1 MEVHSLITIRFFFL
15 RWQETYN
22 GHFFLAA
29 VQSSNESREFQI
41 ILLGTLSPF
50 TSTEFLGENIRNV
63 FLFTSLLL
71 LLFTAKLMETLQ
83 TVTPTSSTTVK
94 TAEDVDVNNVDV
106 LCPVS
111 TPTTSTTNLM
121 AQSMPASV
129 LSGQLEQVQAVE
141 ALSKTCNSLQ
151 SQVVQLQSSL
161 AGVMHFMSAF
171 QQPPATLIEQQ
182 PQPSIRGRHSSN
194 DASVASE
201 SAAAGLS
208 YSYFTP
214 IQMTQSVGPMSL
226 PIQPATAAAVAS
238 MTSRPTLTLNKTLS
252 EVMDSQGMAMSRYIN
267 DYYDIII
274 YSCN

>member
-1 MEVHSLITIRFFFL
+1 
-15 RWQETYN
+15 
-22 GHFFLAA
+22 
-29 VQSSNESREFQI
+29 
-41 ILLGTLSPF
+41 
-50 TSTEFLGENIRNV
+50 
-63 FLFTSLLL
+63 
-71 LLFTAKLMETLQ
+71 METLQ
-83 TVTPTSSTTVK
+83 TVTPTSSTVK
-94 TAEDVDVNNVDV
+94 TAEDVVNNVDV

-111 TPTTSTTNLM
+111 TPTTNLM

-171 QQPPATLIEQQ
+171 QQPSATLIEQQ
-182 PQPSIRGRHSSN
+182 PSRGRHSSN

-226 PIQPATAAAVAS
+226 PIQPATAAS
-238 MTSRPTLTLNKTLS
+238 MTSRPTLTLNKSLS
-252 EVMDSQGMAMSRYIN
+252 EVMDSQGMAMSRYVN
-267 DYYDIII
+267 DYYDII
-274 YSCN
+274 YS

>member
-1 MEVHSLITIRFFFL
+1 MFFL
-15 RWQETYN
+15 SPR
-22 GHFFLAA
+22 
-29 VQSSNESREFQI
+29 QI
-41 ILLGTLSPF
+41 FGVEILTQ
-50 TSTEFLGENIRNV
+50 V
-63 FLFTSLLL
+63 L

-83 TVTPTSSTTVK
+83 TVTPTSSTVK
-94 TAEDVDVNNVDV
+94 TAEDVVNNVDV

-111 TPTTSTTNLM
+111 TPTTNLM

-171 QQPPATLIEQQ
+171 QQPSATLIEQ
-182 PQPSIRGRHSSN
+182 PSRGRHSSN

-226 PIQPATAAAVAS
+226 PIQPATAAS
-238 MTSRPTLTLNKTLS
+238 MTSRPTLTLNKSLS
-252 EVMDSQGMAMSRYIN
+252 EVMDSQGMAMSRYN
-267 DYYDIII
+267 K
-274 YSCN
+274 

>member
-1 MEVHSLITIRFFFL
+1 MF
-15 RWQETYN
+15 
-22 GHFFLAA
+22 
-29 VQSSNESREFQI
+29 
-41 ILLGTLSPF
+41 
-50 TSTEFLGENIRNV
+50 
-63 FLFTSLLL
+63 FLFTSFLL

-83 TVTPTSSTTVK
+83 TVTPTSSAVK
-94 TAEDVDVNNVDV
+94 TAEDVNNIDVM
-106 LCPVS
+106 CPVS
-111 TPTTSTTNLM
+111 TPTTTNLM

-171 QQPPATLIEQQ
+171 QQPLIEQ
-182 PQPSIRGRHSSN
+182 PSLQASRGRHSSN

-201 SAAAGLS
+201 SAGLS

-226 PIQPATAAAVAS
+226 PIQPTVAASV
-238 MTSRPTLTLNKTLS
+238 TSRPTLSLNKTLS
-252 EVMDSQGMAMSRYIN
+252 EVMDSQGMAMSR
-267 DYYDIII
+267 
-274 YSCN
+274 

>member
-1 MEVHSLITIRFFFL
+1 M
-15 RWQETYN
+15 Y
-22 GHFFLAA
+22 
-29 VQSSNESREFQI
+29 
-41 ILLGTLSPF
+41 
-50 TSTEFLGENIRNV
+50 
-63 FLFTSLLL
+63 FLFTSSLL

-106 LCPVS
+106 LCPIS

-267 DYYDIII
+267 DYYDIVI

>member
-1 MEVHSLITIRFFFL
+1 MF
-15 RWQETYN
+15 
-22 GHFFLAA
+22 
-29 VQSSNESREFQI
+29 
-41 ILLGTLSPF
+41 
-50 TSTEFLGENIRNV
+50 
-63 FLFTSLLL
+63 FLFTSFLL

-83 TVTPTSSTTVK
+83 TVTPTSSTVK
-94 TAEDVDVNNVDV
+94 TAEDVVNNVDV

-171 QQPPATLIEQQ
+171 QQPSATLIK
-182 PQPSIRGRHSSN
+182 QPSRGQHFSN
-194 DASVASE
+194 DASVALE
-201 SAAAGLS
+201 STAAGLS

-267 DYYDIII
+267 DYYDVII

>member
-1 MEVHSLITIRFFFL
+1 MARDLQWS
-15 RWQETYN
+15 
-22 GHFFLAA
+22 FFLAA

-50 TSTEFLGENIRNV
+50 TSTKFLGENIRNV
-63 FLFTSLLL
+63 FLFTIFLL

-106 LCPVS
+106 LCPIS

-267 DYYDIII
+267 DYYDIVI

>member
-1 MEVHSLITIRFFFL
+1 MF
-15 RWQETYN
+15 
-22 GHFFLAA
+22 
-29 VQSSNESREFQI
+29 
-41 ILLGTLSPF
+41 
-50 TSTEFLGENIRNV
+50 
-63 FLFTSLLL
+63 FLFTSFLL

-94 TAEDVDVNNVDV
+94 TAEDVVNNVDV

-182 PQPSIRGRHSSN
+182 PHSRGRHSSN